1 MRDRLTEEVAALM
14 MISIDG
20 EAGRRYTW
28 PSVEVVGGFGCS
40 LKTWGRSS
48 TRGGS
53 PSKNHA
59 MAVSASLR
67 SARKRGEVSGNGRI
81 G

>member
-1 MRDRLTEEVAALM
+1 MRERLTEEVAALKEM
-14 MISIDG
+14 SIDG
-20 EAGRRYTW
+20 EAGRLYTW
-28 PSVEVVGGFGCS
+28 PSNEVVGGFGCS

-48 TRGGS
+48 TRGGF
-53 PSKNHA
+53 PGKNHA
-59 MAVSASLR
+59 MAVSANLR